1 MGCNCG
7 KRRMAQMTSANVAAT
22 GTEPTSDA
30 QVEAMVA
37 GAHSSDRHNERVRVG
52 SSDRMERRD

>member
-7 KRRMAQMTSANVAAT
+7 KRKMTQVTSANIGA
-22 GTEPTSDA
+22 GTAPADDA

-37 GAHSSDRHNERVRVG
+37 GASTAERHNERVRL
-52 SSDRMERRD
+52 SESASTRRTR

>member
-7 KRRMAQMTSANVAAT
+7 KRKMAQMTSVNVAS
-22 GTEPTSDA
+22 GTEPADEG

-37 GAHSSDRHNERVRVG
+37 GASSAERHNARVRIATG
-52 SSDRMERRD
+52 DHPERPAR

>member
-7 KRRMAQMTSANVAAT
+7 KRKMAQVTSANLGN
-22 GTEPTSDA
+22 GTEPTDDA

-37 GAHSSDRHNERVRVG
+37 SASSTERHNERVRLAT
-52 SSDRMERRD
+52 SERRAR

>member
-7 KRRMAQMTSANVAAT
+7 KRKMAQVTSANLGN
-22 GTEPTSDA
+22 GTEAASES

-37 GAHSSDRHNERVRVG
+37 GATTAERHNERVRLA
-52 SSDRMERRD
+52 SSSRDSVRR